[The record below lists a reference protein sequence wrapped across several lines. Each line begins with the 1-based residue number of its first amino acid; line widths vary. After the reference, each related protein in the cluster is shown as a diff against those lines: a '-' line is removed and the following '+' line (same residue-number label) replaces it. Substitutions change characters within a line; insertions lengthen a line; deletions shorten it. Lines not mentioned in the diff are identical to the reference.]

1 MSFTDEDYLP
11 APADLDVPQEIEI
24 TSAPLRAAAHQMGK
38 YCDEQCKEFMLCRY
52 EEQDARYCLKEGK
65 AVTACGVEFLTKIK
79 KTCYD
84 SFTNYWQCL
93 DYKGEGY
100 FRTVHCRAEQ
110 AVYDNCVLEHLGQE
124 RVHYGYFGKVRVHET
139 KRPKPTEIPIKHA
152 PLPDEVPKTFD
163 PEDIKAVKGYM
174 EGELWSKKVGPM
186 LEEATK
192 DIPKTKRPMWDRNW
206 PADKW
211 KLKSSDQAL
220 PWFFN
225 EEWDQDAKP
234 TRIWTSDLGDE

>member
-11 APADLDVPQEIEI
+11 APADLDAPQEIEI

-93 DYKGEGY
+93 DYKVNDTRLRLGI
-100 FRTVHCRAEQ
+100 
-110 AVYDNCVLEHLGQE
+110 LEKGN
-124 RVHYGYFGKVRVHET
+124 
-139 KRPKPTEIPIKHA
+139 KRGGRREIKGRRKRMRIEK
-152 PLPDEVPKTFD
+152 DTFVFVC
-163 PEDIKAVKGYM
+163 A
-174 EGELWSKKVGPM
+174 
-186 LEEATK
+186 
-192 DIPKTKRPMWDRNW
+192 
-206 PADKW
+206 
-211 KLKSSDQAL
+211 
-220 PWFFN
+220 
-225 EEWDQDAKP
+225 
-234 TRIWTSDLGDE
+234 

>member
-38 YCDEQCKEFMLCRY
+38 YCDEHCKEFMLCRY

-65 AVTACGVEFLTKIK
+65 AVTACGVEFLTAIK
-79 KTCYD
+79 KHCYD

-93 DYKGEGY
+93 DYKGGGH
-100 FRTVHCRAEQ
+100 FWTHRCRAEQ
-110 AVYDNCVLEHLGQE
+110 QVYDNCVLEHLGQE
-124 RVHYGYFGKVRVHET
+124 RVHYGYFGKIRVHET

-163 PEDIKAVKGYM
+163 PEDIKAVRGYL

-192 DIPKTKRPMWDRNW
+192 DVPRTMRPMWERNW
-206 PADKW
+206 YVDKF
-211 KLKSSDQAL
+211 KLRTNQAH

-225 EEWDQDAKP
+225 EDWEQEAKP
-234 TRIWTSDLGDE
+234 TRVYAGDLGD